1 MIVLV
6 TGGARSGK
14 SSFAEKYVA
23 KQGKRIA
30 YIATA
35 MVLDDEMKFRVD
47 LHQKRRPDNW
57 HTFEAPFNAHE
68 AIIKAAADHDA
79 VLFDCMTL
87 YMSNIIFSLPG
98 IEDSALNYSTVREKI
113 ELLIEAAQQFSG
125 TVVFVTN
132 EVGSGIVPD
141 NHLAREYRDLAGLA
155 NQMVAAAADKV
166 FLVVSGIPVDIKKIA
181 EELT

>member
-23 KQGKRIA
+23 KYGKNIA

-35 MVLDDEMKFRVD
+35 QVFDQEMRFRVD
-47 LHQKRRPDNW
+47 LHQKRRPANW
-57 HTFEAPFNAHE
+57 HTFEAPFDAHE
-68 AIIKAAADHDA
+68 AISEAAGDHDA
-79 VLFDCMTL
+79 ILFDCMTL
-87 YMSNIIFSLPG
+87 YMSNILFSLPD
-98 IEDSALNYSTVREKI
+98 IDDSARNYALAKEKV
-113 ELLIEAAQQFSG
+113 ELLIAAAKRSSSM
-125 TVVFVTN
+125 VVFVTN
-132 EVGSGIVPD
+132 EVGSGIVPE

-166 FLVVSGIPVDIKKIA
+166 FLVVSGIPVDVKKIA